1 MELVEAFQAAV
12 GAPVD
17 AAAALVAAREAAHAA
32 WPDFAIADARFGA
45 HLGALVQGEAS
56 PLEALGR
63 LRAAEV
69 YLTLACA
76 DGVRA
81 ALDAFDRAYLAA
93 MRVPLERMGLAKSAV
108 DEAIQIVRTELL
120 APRADGGPSR
130 ILNFA
135 GRGALHGWLRAV
147 AGRAGLR
154 LVAHPERNDAF
165 DDGVHA
171 PIAGDLELAYMKK
184 LYGEAFQRAFA
195 TALGELAERDRLL
208 LKQRYRHHLTVEELG
223 VLHGVN
229 AGTISRWVAAA
240 RERLAG
246 ATRAA
251 MMGSLEVGK
260 ADVSSILR
268 LIHSQLDLSL
278 RALET

>member
-1 MELVEAFQAAV
+1 MEAFRAVVVSPDDATAAL
-12 GAPVD
+12 
-17 AAAALVAAREAAHAA
+17 AAARAAAHAA
-32 WPDFAIADARFGA
+32 WPDFAIPDARFGA
-45 HLGALVQGEAS
+45 HLGALVAS
-56 PLEALGR
+56 DPAPVDALGR

-76 DGVRA
+76 EGVRA
-81 ALDAFDRAYLAA
+81 ALDAFERGYLAD
-93 MRVPLERMGLAKSAV
+93 MRVPLARMGLPPSAI
-108 DEAIQIVRTELL
+108 DEALQLVRTELL
-120 APRADGGPSR
+120 APRADGAAPR

-165 DDGVHA
+165 DDRVHA
-171 PIAGDLELAYMKK
+171 PVAGDLELAYMKK
-184 LYGEAFQRAFA
+184 LYGDAFQRAFA
-195 TALGELAERDRLL
+195 AALAELAERDRLL
-208 LKQRYRHHLTVEELG
+208 LKQRYRHRLTVEELG
-223 VLHGVN
+223 TLHGVN

-246 ATRAA
+246 ATRTA
-251 MMGSLEVGK
+251 MMRSLDVGK
-260 ADVSSILR
+260 GDVSSILR
-268 LIHSQLDLSL
+268 LIHSELDLSL